1 MTLIGVAPRN
11 RASVPNGTE
20 ALYWFKGA
28 ATVAVRREG
37 RRDAGLGYG
46 GVRLPN
52 IRIGNPAVLL
62 AALGDPEAVL
72 LEDGKQ
78 AFSVLALAP
87 RARVLAY
94 PRGAF
99 RAGRIGEEQE
109 IREAGL
115 EGLRKAMR
123 IAGADRVPAFG
134 YIGYSFAARVEDL
147 PLRTDDTRPDVALM
161 VPGLLLR
168 VDHRAGGEVTLLTP
182 RDEVD
187 EAALA
192 DVRRAAASRPGM
204 VSRGPVG
211 AEIVAPD
218 LENHREAVE
227 RAREFIRQGE
237 TFQIVLAR
245 PFRIR
250 GAGDALS
257 AYDRLRAHHANYGGY
272 VHVSDMHLSSAS
284 PELLVARRGRRIRTM
299 PIAGTRPRGASAA
312 EDRRLRAE
320 LLSDPKERAEHAML
334 LDLGRNDLGR
344 VARYGSVEV
353 TSAFRVYAHPTVLHI
368 TSHVVGIL
376 RPDLD
381 SIDLVASVFPAGT
394 VSGAPKVRAMELIG
408 ELENDPR
415 GPYAGA
421 FGYVQIDGPTRLA
434 ITLRTAV
441 FQDGQGDLAAEVWAG
456 GGIVT
461 RSDPEAEGREIHA
474 KAGTVLR
481 TVWPDARW
489 TSASA
494 PETVAV
500 ASRQGR

>member
-1 MTLIGVAPRN
+1 
-11 RASVPNGTE
+11 
-20 ALYWFKGA
+20 
-28 ATVAVRREG
+28 
-37 RRDAGLGYG
+37 
-46 GVRLPN
+46 
-52 IRIGNPAVLL
+52 
-62 AALGDPEAVL
+62 
-72 LEDGKQ
+72 
-78 AFSVLALAP
+78 
-87 RARVLAY
+87 
-94 PRGAF
+94 
-99 RAGRIGEEQE
+99 
-109 IREAGL
+109 
-115 EGLRKAMR
+115 
-123 IAGADRVPAFG
+123 
-134 YIGYSFAARVEDL
+134 
-147 PLRTDDTRPDVALM
+147 
-161 VPGLLLR
+161 
-168 VDHRAGGEVTLLTP
+168 
-182 RDEVD
+182 
-187 EAALA
+187 
-192 DVRRAAASRPGM
+192 
-204 VSRGPVG
+204 
-211 AEIVAPD
+211 
-218 LENHREAVE
+218 
-227 RAREFIRQGE
+227 
-237 TFQIVLAR
+237 
-245 PFRIR
+245 
-250 GAGDALS
+250 
-257 AYDRLRAHHANYGGY
+257 
-272 VHVSDMHLSSAS
+272 
-284 PELLVARRGRRIRTM
+284 M